1 MMKKPEIQE
10 PRKTRKAEVQCIQRE
25 SRFSPKRKRPRKA
38 DSRKKEKIPSMA
50 SGIPMTPPVRRE
62 NSAQLVPNWN
72 SMGIPVTT
80 PSRKFTA
87 KILAQKRAA
96 TSYFASS
103 RLQRQRLQHDD
114 EQRQAH
120 GELGEEV
127 VIGDGEG
134 EVDPVKG

>member
-1 MMKKPEIQE
+1 MHPAREPLLSEEEEAEEGGFEKEGEDSFHGKRHSDDAAGAARELSPVGAELELHGDSGDHAEQEVHGEDPGPEAGRDIVLCV
-10 PRKTRKAEVQCIQRE
+10 A
-25 SRFSPKRKRPRKA
+25 
-38 DSRKKEKIPSMA
+38 
-50 SGIPMTPPVRRE
+50 
-62 NSAQLVPNWN
+62 
-72 SMGIPVTT
+72 
-80 PSRKFTA
+80 
-87 KILAQKRAA
+87 
-96 TSYFASS
+96 